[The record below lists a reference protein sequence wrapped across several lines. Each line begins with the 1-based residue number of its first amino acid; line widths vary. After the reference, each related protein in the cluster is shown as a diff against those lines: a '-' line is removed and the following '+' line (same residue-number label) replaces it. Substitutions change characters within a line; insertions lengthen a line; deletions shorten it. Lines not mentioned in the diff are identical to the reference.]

1 MMRKIGLWIISTT
14 INHLQKQNTTK
25 PWHHLWS
32 DGNLKSLK
40 AKYFPMPDYDFG
52 TYNQVG
58 VKIYGKTLDDKYT
71 FILYDNPDLDLET
84 IYLLDQVQKGQG
96 SRLSNEA
103 VSHLRKYKLVE
114 GRKNQLFL
122 SAEVS
127 KTMGEEAK
135 YIKNRAFDD
144 QYYRDLIVEYLKQ
157 YGKAQKKDI
166 RDLLWDKL
174 PAALSDKQKENKIHN
189 LLAALRKQ
197 GAIAKDS
204 KNQQHSRW
212 MLK

>member
-1 MMRKIGLWIISTT
+1 
-14 INHLQKQNTTK
+14 
-25 PWHHLWS
+25 
-32 DGNLKSLK
+32 
-40 AKYFPMPDYDFG
+40 
-52 TYNQVG
+52 
-58 VKIYGKTLDDKYT
+58 
-71 FILYDNPDLDLET
+71 
-84 IYLLDQVQKGQG
+84 
-96 SRLSNEA
+96 
-103 VSHLRKYKLVE
+103 
-114 GRKNQLFL
+114 
-122 SAEVS
+122 
-127 KTMGEEAK
+127 MGEEAK

-197 GAIAKDS
+197 GTIAKDS

>member
-1 MMRKIGLWIISTT
+1 M
-14 INHLQKQNTTK
+14 
-25 PWHHLWS
+25 
-32 DGNLKSLK
+32 
-40 AKYFPMPDYDFG
+40 
-52 TYNQVG
+52 
-58 VKIYGKTLDDKYT
+58 
-71 FILYDNPDLDLET
+71 
-84 IYLLDQVQKGQG
+84 QKGQG

-122 SAEVS
+122 SAEVAQ
-127 KTMGEEAK
+127 TMGEEAK

-197 GAIAKDS
+197 GTIAKDS

>member
-1 MMRKIGLWIISTT
+1 
-14 INHLQKQNTTK
+14 
-25 PWHHLWS
+25 
-32 DGNLKSLK
+32 
-40 AKYFPMPDYDFG
+40 
-52 TYNQVG
+52 
-58 VKIYGKTLDDKYT
+58 
-71 FILYDNPDLDLET
+71 
-84 IYLLDQVQKGQG
+84 
-96 SRLSNEA
+96 
-103 VSHLRKYKLVE
+103 
-114 GRKNQLFL
+114 
-122 SAEVS
+122 
-127 KTMGEEAK
+127 MGEEAK